1 MVTARSCCRRGV
13 ICCVHV
19 SLDLLKLVGFGE
31 SFRNEVCI
39 EIHFCGRMVP
49 VVLKVPGD
57 DIERVRNRTQKSFAR
72 VRHGGLICGIYILE
86 FLIRFL

>member
-1 MVTARSCCRRGV
+1 
-13 ICCVHV
+13 
-19 SLDLLKLVGFGE
+19 
-31 SFRNEVCI
+31 
-39 EIHFCGRMVP
+39 MVP